1 MKWREIGPV
10 AGVVVLAS
18 LLVLAIGQ
26 METAAGELKKVKI
39 TQAVESLIFL
49 PTYVARAKGFFAEEG
64 LEVEQIS
71 TGGGGPEVQ
80 ALIAGEVEFAVAGA
94 TYHLSAMQQGKK
106 LLGVVNVGNKMG
118 INFAIHKEVAKER
131 GITEATPF
139 EEKLKRIKGLTFGPT
154 RPGALTWQVGEYIIR
169 RAGLEPQKDVKMV
182 ASGAGPT
189 LLAALEQRKI
199 DVLIQSIP
207 VPETAVH
214 RGHAIMLFTLSK
226 GEDPLFDEFML
237 ENLLARPEWA
247 RANADV
253 VRRAVRALLKANRW
267 ITETPAEQ
275 IMEAVRP
282 VIKVGFPPEVMV
294 TGINSVK
301 KMFPP
306 DGRLSER
313 ALNISQDM
321 MEKAGELKT
330 RFKLSD
336 VFTTE
341 YLHK

>member
-1 MKWREIGPV
+1 MKRGTIRAILV
-10 AGVVVLAS
+10 ALVMAGVAVVTGAP
-18 LLVLAIGQ
+18 
-26 METAAGELKKVKI
+26 AATVELKKVKI

-49 PTYVARAKGFFAEEG
+49 PTYVARAKGFFTEEG

-94 TYHLSAMQQGKK
+94 TYHLSAQQQGKK
-106 LLGVVNVGNKMG
+106 LLGVVNIGNKMAV
-118 INFAIHKEVAKER
+118 NFAIHKEVAKDR
-131 GITEATPF
+131 GITETMPF

-169 RAGLEPQKDVKMV
+169 RAGLVPQKDVNMV
-182 ASGAGPT
+182 AAGSGPT

-214 RGHAIMLFTLSK
+214 RGHAIMLFNLAK
-226 GEDPLFDEFML
+226 GEDPLFDEFAL
-237 ENLLARPEWA
+237 ENLLVRPDWA

-253 VRRAVRALLKANRW
+253 VRRAVRAHLKANKW
-267 ITETPAEQ
+267 ISDTPAEQ
-275 IMEAVRP
+275 IADAVKT
-282 VIKVGFPPEVMV
+282 VMKLGFPDEVLV
-294 TGINSVK
+294 AGIISLK
-301 KMFPP
+301 KAFPV
-306 DGRLSER
+306 DGRMTER
-313 ALNISQDM
+313 ALTISQDM

-336 VFTTE
+336 VFTAE
-341 YLHK
+341 YLPK